1 MVTWK
6 AHIFPL
12 AVVLPALVVGII
24 GGAFLLGVNW
34 TPVNTAIIFLIIL
47 TGIILECVASIKITN
62 LRFSEPSTTRGSRE
76 DRRDIDIRTLP
87 KR

>member
-12 AVVLPALVVGII
+12 AVVLPALVIGII
-24 GGAFLLGVNW
+24 GGAYLLEVRW
-34 TPVNTAIIFLIIL
+34 TPVNTLTIFLIIVV
-47 TGIILECVASIKITN
+47 GIVLECIASIKIAN
-62 LRFSEPSTTRGSRE
+62 LRFSEPSTTGSRE
-76 DRRDIDIRTLP
+76 DRENIDFGTIP